1 MILGPRIR
9 LGFGD
14 ILNTDRVIMRTNKIT
29 SNLKAPFFAAGTD
42 EVLLQD
48 FDRISHTG
56 RFSERPVL
64 VGLVNFIVGKG
75 GGANRDSP
83 LLELCYLVYA
93 IRILSNEPSKQDAF
107 FLGLPI
113 CNPRNLISHLHSI
126 ASFSKDG
133 IVEIIKPNSYDSSL
147 TKSDLKQNEFGL
159 SVIGFKGHD
168 DAPKI
173 IEFIKTHINTD
184 KIYKQVLHKKIMML
198 YEALGWDEPTDA
210 SKNIER
216 FF

>member
-1 MILGPRIR
+1 MMVKGVDTVRSSFPTAMKEMLSKV
-9 LGFGD
+9 LDD
-14 ILNTDRVIMRTNKIT
+14 IMMDVPKNALDKFIINFKDSMKLVSFEKISIPTGVKGLTKYKENTDDLFTGYKLGTPVHVKATIFHNDLLKYYKLDKKYEKI
-29 SNLKAPFFAAGTD
+29 NNNEK
-42 EVLLQD
+42 
-48 FDRISHTG
+48 I
-56 RFSERPVL
+56 
-64 VGLVNFIVGKG
+64 KW
-75 GGANRDSP
+75 
-83 LLELCYLVYA
+83 VY
-93 IRILSNEPSKQDAF
+93 
-107 FLGLPI
+107 
-113 CNPRNLISHLHSI
+113 
-126 ASFSKDG
+126 
-133 IVEIIKPNSYDSSL
+133 
-147 TKSDLKQNEFGL
+147 LKQNEFGL

>member
-113 CNPRNLISHLHSI
+113 SSPLLTCVLFFDSAHMCALLLATDDKRN
-126 ASFSKDG
+126 SKKCRK
-133 IVEIIKPNSYDSSL
+133 IK
-147 TKSDLKQNEFGL
+147 
-159 SVIGFKGHD
+159 
-168 DAPKI
+168 
-173 IEFIKTHINTD
+173 
-184 KIYKQVLHKKIMML
+184 
-198 YEALGWDEPTDA
+198 
-210 SKNIER
+210 
-216 FF
+216 